1 MMILLMFKCTLLIL
15 IQKKTILKDNMNGNI
30 TNSDINSDKENREN

>member
-15 IQKKTILKDNMNGNI
+15 IQKKTILKDNINLHMC
-30 TNSDINSDKENREN
+30 NSDIKSDKKIN